1 MQLNYNKL
9 RHVHSLISKE
19 RLDQL
24 RSHHTHATHTTSIAE
39 PCCSRET
46 DAEIR
51 VTSIQSDTCTENA
64 VRASLSFVVRP
75 RQSPMVSL
83 PHPSCQR

>member
-1 MQLNYNKL
+1 M
-9 RHVHSLISKE
+9 HSLISKE

-24 RSHHTHATHTTSIAE
+24 RFHHTHATQTTSIAE
-39 PCCSRET
+39 PCYSRET

-64 VRASLSFVVRP
+64 VPPFHLSFAHANLSNVL
-75 RQSPMVSL
+75 SPPPIVSEITSL
-83 PHPSCQR
+83 KIDNDR